1 MGDGCTSNSN
11 KGGKDKKK
19 NKKKN
24 RGGSKKKMTHEQVL
38 AFKSVSEWVFLDQ
51 PSSALAPPS
60 AASCVVDD
68 FGVQKTL
75 GKGGDKVLFELHS
88 HSKCSD
94 GFLSPSKVIEKAHMN
109 GVSFFNVVLPFCL
122 YCFSFFFNH
131 LKLCFDACLIISS
144 LLKHMYK
151 NLKRS

>member
-19 NKKKN
+19 NKKKKN

-109 GVSFFNVVLPFCL
+109 GVSFLILFCL
-122 YCFSFFFNH
+122 FAYIVFPFF
-131 LKLCFDACLIISS
+131 
-144 LLKHMYK
+144 
-151 NLKRS
+151 